1 MNNYK
6 ITFTDLSITEIIA
19 NEVSID
25 SKTNTIIFY
34 KEISECQSE
43 IVGILNL
50 NQIQSIILN

>member
-6 ITFTDLSITEIIA
+6 ITFTDLSIIEIIA
-19 NEVSID
+19 NDVNID
-25 SKTNTIIFY
+25 SKTSTIIFY

-43 IVGILNL
+43 IVGILNF